1 LRGGFVF
8 SVSSTVDVIARALGS
23 LLGAEP
29 ECGMRRGRGQ
39 QPQVIYNCDGILM
52 GQSAPRRNLVGKLIA
67 NRYIIGEPI
76 GAGGLCTVYRAED
89 LKRGRDVAVKVLP
102 TEKAIDRE
110 ISARFQREVTTAKRI
125 DHPNIAAISDSGEL
139 EDGARFM
146 VLELLR
152 GTLLS
157 TALHEG
163 GRMPVGRALVIARQM
178 LVGLGEAHR
187 LGIVHRDVKPHNVM
201 LVDVNGLETVKLFDF
216 GIAAN
221 ERAAMQLTVPG
232 TAFGTPEYIA
242 PEQAMGQKVDARAD
256 LYAVAVSLFEM
267 LTGRL
272 PFQAPTDIAFLRAH
286 IKETPPLA
294 SKVAPDAAIPPAV
307 DKLVARA
314 LEKDPEARFA
324 TAQKMIAAIDHAGRH
339 QPLERGG
346 RRAWWIGVVLV
357 VVAAALVLA
366 ARYFAH

>member
-1 LRGGFVF
+1 
-8 SVSSTVDVIARALGS
+8 
-23 LLGAEP
+23 
-29 ECGMRRGRGQ
+29 M
-39 QPQVIYNCDGILM
+39 IYNCAGILM
-52 GQSAPRRNLVGKLIA
+52 SQSAPRRDLVGKLIA

-102 TEKAIDRE
+102 ADKAVDRE

-125 DHPNIAAISDSGEL
+125 EHPNVAAISDSGEL

-157 TALHEG
+157 TALHEQ
-163 GRMPVGRALVIARQM
+163 GRMPVKRALVIARQM

-242 PEQAMGQKVDARAD
+242 PEQAMGHKVDARAD
-256 LYAVAVSLFEM
+256 LYGVGVSLFEM
-267 LTGRL
+267 ITGRL
-272 PFQAPTDIAFLRAH
+272 PFQCKDDVGFLRAH
-286 IKETPPLA
+286 IKDTPPLP
-294 SKVAPDAAIPPAV
+294 STVAPDADVPPAV
-307 DKLVARA
+307 DRLVARA
-314 LEKDPEARFA
+314 LEKDPDARFKS
-324 TAQKMIAAIDHAGRH
+324 AQQMIAAIDHAGRH
-339 QPLERGG
+339 QPLEREG
-346 RRAWWIGVVLV
+346 RRVWLIG
-357 VVAAALVLA
+357 LVLA
-366 ARYFAH
+366 VIALGLVLVARYFAH

>member
-1 LRGGFVF
+1 MSP
-8 SVSSTVDVIARALGS
+8 SV
-23 LLGAEP
+23 
-29 ECGMRRGRGQ
+29 
-39 QPQVIYNCDGILM
+39 
-52 GQSAPRRNLVGKLIA
+52 PRRNLVGKLIV

-89 LKRGRDVAVKVLP
+89 LKRQRDVAVKVLP
-102 TEKAIDRE
+102 ADKAVDRE

-125 DHPNIAAISDSGEL
+125 DHPNVAAISDSGEL
-139 EDGARFM
+139 EDGGRFM

-256 LYAVAVSLFEM
+256 LYGVGVSLFEM

-272 PFQAPTDIAFLRAH
+272 PFQCKDDVAFLRAH
-286 IKETPPLA
+286 IKDVPPLA
-294 SKVAPDAAIPPAV
+294 STVTPEAAIPAAV
-307 DKLVARA
+307 DQLVARA
-314 LEKDPEARFA
+314 LEKEPDARFA
-324 TAQKMIAAIDHAGRH
+324 TAQKMIEAIDRAGRH
-339 QPLERGG
+339 EPLERKGG
-346 RRAWWIGVVLV
+346 RVWLLGLMLGLTAL
-357 VVAAALVLA
+357 ALVLL
-366 ARYFAH
+366 ARFFAR

>member
-1 LRGGFVF
+1 
-8 SVSSTVDVIARALGS
+8 
-23 LLGAEP
+23 
-29 ECGMRRGRGQ
+29 
-39 QPQVIYNCDGILM
+39 
-52 GQSAPRRNLVGKLIA
+52 
-67 NRYIIGEPI
+67 
-76 GAGGLCTVYRAED
+76 

-102 TEKAIDRE
+102 ADKAVDRE

-125 DHPNIAAISDSGEL
+125 EHPNVAAISDSGEL

-157 TALHEG
+157 TALHET
-163 GRMPVGRALVIARQM
+163 GRMPVKRALVIARQM

-242 PEQAMGQKVDARAD
+242 PEQAMGHKVDARAD
-256 LYAVAVSLFEM
+256 LYGVGVSLFEM

-272 PFQAPTDIAFLRAH
+272 PFQCKDDVGFLRAH
-286 IKETPPLA
+286 IKDTPPLP
-294 SKVAPDAAIPPAV
+294 STVAPDADVPAAV
-307 DKLVARA
+307 DRLVTRA
-314 LEKDPEARFA
+314 LEKDPDARFKS
-324 TAQKMIAAIDHAGRH
+324 AQQMISAIDHAGRH
-339 QPLERGG
+339 QPLEREG
-346 RRAWWIGVVLV
+346 RRVWLIGVVLAL
-357 VVAAALVLA
+357 VAVLLVLA
-366 ARYFAH
+366 ARYFALQP